1 MTTNDD
7 QNETIT
13 FLGDPNTHGVDSV
26 ERIDTHSAIVFAG
39 DRVLKLKRAVKF
51 PFLDFSTV
59 EKRGECCRRE
69 VALNCRTAPTLYRD
83 AVPITRNGNGKLSL
97 GGSGEPVDWVV
108 SMNRF
113 AQSCLFDR
121 IALNGGLS
129 PEVMIALAD
138 AIAAFHRDAD
148 AKPSK
153 GGAEAMRWVMD
164 DNIEEMRAF
173 PDILEPTAVSR
184 LAKSSGQTLNGI
196 ADLLD
201 RRRNG
206 GFVRHCHGDLH
217 LQNSCLLDD
226 SPTLFDCIEF
236 NDDIACIDT
245 LYDLTFLLM
254 DLDHR
259 GHRDRANLVLN
270 RYLARTGD
278 TNALPALRFFF
289 SCRAAVKAKVTAIAA
304 DGNESHIRDA
314 QSFLQ
319 LALDY
324 LSPPSPRLI
333 AIGGTP
339 GTGKSTLAQGI
350 APDIGV
356 GCGAILMRT
365 DVLRKH
371 MLGVDILE
379 RLPES
384 AYDRK
389 TTQRTYDR
397 VVDET
402 EAALDAGLS
411 VIADATF
418 TDARFRKRIEA
429 IAQTRSIP
437 FTGIWLDADFKLR
450 EHRIA
455 ARTNDPSDATVD
467 LIRRFRDEPNIPKE
481 WHRLEAGQPLDRL
494 IRAAQDKILT

>member
-1 MTTNDD
+1 MIESED
-7 QNETIT
+7 QSEIIA
-13 FLGDPNTHGVDSV
+13 FLGDPNTHGVDKV
-26 ERIDTHSAIVFAG
+26 ERIETHSAIIFLVGNSA
-39 DRVLKLKRAVKF
+39 LKLKRAVKF

-59 EKRGECCRRE
+59 ERRGDCCKRE
-69 VALNCRTAPTLYRD
+69 VDLNRRTAPTLYRD
-83 AVPITRNGNGKLSL
+83 AVPITRGGNGDLSL
-97 GGSGEPVDWVV
+97 GGSGEPIDWVV

-113 AQSCLFDR
+113 EQSSLFDR
-121 IALNGGLS
+121 MALDDALT
-129 PEVMIALAD
+129 PEMMIALAD
-138 AIAAFHRDAD
+138 AIAAFHCDAEPMP
-148 AKPSK
+148 AK
-153 GGAEAMRWVMD
+153 GGAQAMRWVME
-164 DNIEEMRAF
+164 DNIEEMRTF
-173 PDILEPTAVSR
+173 PEIFESAAVTALAENSGPTFDR
-184 LAKSSGQTLNGI
+184 I

-201 RRRNG
+201 RRRDD

-217 LQNSCLLDD
+217 LQNICLLEDR
-226 SPTLFDCIEF
+226 PTLFDCIEF
-236 NDDIACIDT
+236 NDDIACVDT
-245 LYDLTFLLM
+245 LYDLAFLLM

-259 GHRDRANLVLN
+259 DRHDDANLVLN

-278 TNALPALRFFF
+278 MRALPALRFFL

-304 DGNESHIRDA
+304 KGNVGRIRDA

-324 LSPPSPRLI
+324 LVPTSPRLI

-339 GTGKSTLAQGI
+339 GTGKSTLAQGL
-350 APDIGV
+350 APEIGA

-384 AYDRK
+384 AYDRE

-397 VVDET
+397 VVKET

-418 TDARFRKRIEA
+418 TNAQFRKRIEA
-429 IAQTRSIP
+429 IAHARDLP
-437 FTGIWLDADFKLR
+437 FTGIWLDADFELR
-450 EHRIA
+450 ERRIA

-467 LIRRFRDEPNIPKE
+467 LIRRFRDEPDIPE
-481 WHRLEAGQPLDRL
+481 AWHHLDAGQSLDRL
-494 IRAAQDKILT
+494 IITAHEKF